1 MNKII
6 QSQKKAEVT
15 KGKDIQL
22 FIGNT
27 GAGKTTS
34 ICWYLGCKIVAKRR
48 NEKIAYHE
56 EINSILEVEDKPK
69 ELEKFKIGHNLSET

>member
-34 ICWYLGCKIVAKRR
+34 ICWYLGCEIIKKKRD
-48 NEKIAYHE
+48 E
-56 EINSILEVEDKPK
+56 EDNTILEAVNKPK